1 MKRIWVALMITIT
14 ACSLQAKQAKRVTCK
29 HFATQAEAQAY
40 MEKYRAYH
48 LDGDQDGEACECL
61 PGGSSHGLARC
72 RR

>member
-1 MKRIWVALMITIT
+1 MKRIWVSLMIAIT
-14 ACSLQAKQAKRVTCK
+14 ACSVHAKRVTCK

-40 MEKYRAYH
+40 MEKYKAYH
-48 LDGDQDGEACECL
+48 LDGDHDGEACECL